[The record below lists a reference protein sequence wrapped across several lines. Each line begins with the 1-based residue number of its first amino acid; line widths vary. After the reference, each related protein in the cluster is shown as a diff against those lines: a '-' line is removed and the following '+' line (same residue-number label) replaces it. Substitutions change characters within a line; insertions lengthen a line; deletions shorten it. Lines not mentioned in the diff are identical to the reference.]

1 MPVRNLGTTADHVYN
16 TTMTDVASPTI
27 ISIPLAKA
35 GRLIDGWCSIAAAVT
50 TANTIVSVLH
60 GAVTIGTITVL
71 FTGSASGSSYQL
83 VLSGTEAQCTF
94 EPGEALILNSDGGS
108 SAVSAA
114 VFSMVVR
121 GL

>member
-1 MPVRNLGTTADHVYN
+1 
-16 TTMTDVASPTI
+16 MTDVATPTI
-27 ISIPLAKA
+27 VYIPLAKA
-35 GRLIDGWCSIAAAVT
+35 GRLVDGWCAIAGAVT
-50 TANTIVSVLH
+50 TANTIVSVQH

-71 FTGSASGSSYQL
+71 FTGSAAGSTYQL

-108 SAVSAA
+108 SAVAA
-114 VFSMVVR
+114 AGFTMVMR